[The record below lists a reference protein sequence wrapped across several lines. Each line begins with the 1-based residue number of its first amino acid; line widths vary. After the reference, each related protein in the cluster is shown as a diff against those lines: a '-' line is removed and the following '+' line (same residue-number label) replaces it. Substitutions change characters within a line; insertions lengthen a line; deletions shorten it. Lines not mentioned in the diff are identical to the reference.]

1 MYLLIGAI
9 ISIVLTIP
17 SYWWFSFNKINPWYS
32 FFLILVCITY
42 FIIYL
47 NIYWVWLMIHI
58 NRYKGKQFVNKVSVF
73 NLSHAR
79 SLSAFLVLIN
89 GLFFKAK
96 GFKNLTKEPSL
107 ILFNH
112 ISDYD
117 AWALYKLIHG
127 RYALVGKKALLKI
140 SVIGSLS
147 SSIGTLYAS
156 DVKEENMM
164 MVDQAVRYITEQQTS
179 VVIAPEGTRN
189 FTGEIRPF
197 KHGGFNIALRSKC
210 PIKLIAFKNM
220 QEATKKKR
228 KKFIK
233 VEVEVFDEIRPEQY
247 ENMTAAEL
255 AELCEKKYKEF
266 LGQL

>member
-1 MYLLIGAI
+1 MYILIGAI
-9 ISIVLTIP
+9 ISALLTIP
-17 SYWWFSFNKINPWYS
+17 SYWWFSFNKISPWYS

-47 NIYWVWLMIHI
+47 NIYWAWYLIHI
-58 NRYKGKQFVNKVSVF
+58 HKYKGKQFVGKVNLF
-73 NLSHAR
+73 NLSHVR
-79 SLSAFLVLIN
+79 SLAAFLVLLQ
-89 GLFFKAK
+89 GMFVKAK
-96 GFKNLTKEPSL
+96 GFKGVPEKPSL

-117 AWALYKLIHG
+117 PWVIYKKMRG

-140 SVIGSLS
+140 NVIGSLS

-164 MVDQAVRYITEQQTS
+164 MVDQAVKYITEQETS

-210 PIKLIAFKNM
+210 PIVLIGFSNM

-228 KKFIK
+228 KKFLKIK
-233 VEVEVFDEIRPEQY
+233 VEVFDTIQPEVY
-247 ENMTAAEL
+247 ENMTAGEL

>member
-17 SYWWFSFNKINPWYS
+17 SYWWFSFNKISPWYS

-47 NIYWVWLMIHI
+47 NIYWAYLLIHI
-58 NRYKGKQFVNKVSVF
+58 HKYKGKQFVNKVSLY
-73 NLSHAR
+73 NLSHVR
-79 SLSAFLVLIN
+79 SLSGFLVLLQ
-89 GLFFKAK
+89 GLFIKAK
-96 GFKNLTKEPSL
+96 GFKGITNEPSL

-117 AWALYKLIHG
+117 AWVLYKLMHG
-127 RYALVGKKALLKI
+127 KYALVGKKALLKI
-140 SVIGSLS
+140 NVIGSLS

-156 DVKEENMM
+156 DVKEENIM
-164 MVDQAVRYITEQQTS
+164 MVDQAVNYITKQQTS

-197 KHGGFNIALRSKC
+197 KHGGFNIAIRSKC
-210 PIKLIAFKNM
+210 PISLVAFKNM

-228 KKFIK
+228 KKFLRIK
-233 VEVEVFDEIRPEQY
+233 VEVFDKILPEQY
-247 ENMTAAEL
+247 ENMTAGEL
-255 AELCEKKYKEF
+255 AELCEKKYKEY